1 MRGQYEDLLGFCF
14 EEAGVATTAL
24 VDIGQ
29 FIYSRPDF
37 RDGRTH
43 IAGTGMSVRAVAA
56 RYRSGMSPDV
66 IADNFPH
73 IPRSHIYAALA
84 YYFATQTQ
92 MDAELDAEQA
102 EYDRAAEE
110 DRRAK
115 ATR

>member
-1 MRGQYEDLLGFCF
+1 M
-14 EEAGVATTAL
+14 ATTAP
-24 VDIGQ
+24 VDVGQ

-37 RDGRTH
+37 RDGRPC

-56 RYRSGMSPDV
+56 RYRSGMSPDE

-84 YYFATQTQ
+84 YYFADREA

-102 EYDRAAEE
+102 EYDRLAEE
-110 DRRAK
+110 DRREKTA
-115 ATR
+115 R

>member
-1 MRGQYEDLLGFCF
+1 M
-14 EEAGVATTAL
+14 VTTAA

-37 RDGRTH
+37 RDGGPH

-56 RYRSGMSPDV
+56 RYKDGMSPDE

-73 IPRSHIYAALA
+73 IPPSHIYAALA
-84 YYFATQTQ
+84 YYFADREA
-92 MDAELDAEQA
+92 MDAELAAEQI
-102 EYDRAAEE
+102 EYDRLAAE

-115 ATR
+115 AVRK

>member
-1 MRGQYEDLLGFCF
+1 M
-14 EEAGVATTAL
+14 ATTAP

-37 RDGRTH
+37 RDGRPH

-56 RYRSGMSPDV
+56 YYKSGMSPDE

-73 IPRSHIYAALA
+73 VPRSHIYAALA
-84 YYFATQTQ
+84 YYFATQAQ

-102 EYDRAAEE
+102 EYDRLAAQAV
-110 DRRAK
+110 RVTPQRSNPSRPA
-115 ATR
+115 